1 MRIHTIRLANL
12 NALAGE
18 WEIDLDHPAYADNI
32 YALTGPTGAGKTT
45 ILDAISLAL
54 YGRTPRLERIGKAGN
69 ETMSRH
75 SGHCHAEITFS
86 TRAGRYRS
94 HWSQHRAR
102 RKAGGELQ
110 NPKHELAD
118 AASGEILAT
127 GLKDTAAA
135 IEKLTGMDYQRFTRA
150 MLLAQG
156 DFAAFLRAAP
166 DERAPLLE
174 QITGTAI
181 YSRISIAVHDR
192 LRAAQEQERALA
204 LDAAGITPLDAETL
218 AALTADTTA
227 LQEQLAALE
236 TRQQQTA
243 AALTRAQQRSEL
255 HAERDR
261 LAAEQTAH
269 EAALAR
275 FAPERARLARAQ
287 QAALLDADYAR
298 LDTLRRAQQQERAAL
313 AALDEK
319 APALAAAQETVQQQ
333 HTAASARVAAEK
345 QRLAAAQP
353 AWQQTRAHDHTLRH
367 QREQLAALE
376 QHAAAHAAA
385 QSARQKAETA
395 AAAAQQKA
403 ENAARA
409 CTQAESA
416 LAAHLADRLLR
427 EYRAEK
433 DSILRELAY
442 HQRIADLEQQR
453 AQLHDGEPCP
463 LCGATDHPYAQA
475 LPARPDDLNARLA
488 ALEAY
493 LKHAEQLETAYTNAQ
508 TALTAARDA
517 QTRLDAAAALAAE
530 KARNTAAYAA
540 QLATLQQTHAQT
552 LAARRAILGER
563 DPDAEEAAQ
572 QRAIAAAEQAAERA
586 RSALQQAENRVAAN
600 QQQREQLRRRLTDQQ
615 TALDREEQH
624 FAAALRAIPL
634 PNETAGENSPSPV
647 GEGRGGGSEPSA
659 PATTLTFREMEAEEP
674 PIEPLP
680 CEAGEGTGLPMKK
693 ADAFFMGSRGGG
705 VKNRTATAGTITFAD
720 EATALRAGAEPADRS
735 GNTPFPVGEGWGGGS
750 EPSASATVK
759 TDSKQALEWGQ
770 QTTRA
775 ATAGTIT
782 FTDEAAWQAARL
794 PAAAREALAREAA
807 ALDQQTLTLRTR
819 QQDCAARLAAL
830 TAQSADDPDAATLQA
845 RQQADNH
852 TRQQQQ
858 QALAE
863 KHHRIT
869 EHERAVTRLA
879 ARQSALAAQ
888 QQETRRWQDLHALI
902 GAADGKKYRNYA
914 QSLTFASVIA
924 HANCQLAQLSDRY
937 LLTADPARP
946 LEANIIDNYQ
956 GGEIRSA
963 KNLSGGESFIVSLA
977 LALGL
982 AQMSGETMQVDSLF
996 LDEGFGTL
1004 DEETLDSALET
1015 LAQLRTHGKHIGII
1029 SHVAALTERIATRIT
1044 VTPQPGGTSTI
1055 RGPGCRRIQ

>member
-1 MRIHTIRLANL
+1 MGICKFCGISRAPSMLDRSGRICDIPWPRPSSPNPMRIHTIRLANL

-204 LDAAGITPLDAETL
+204 LDTAGITPLDADTL
-218 AALTADTTA
+218 AALTVDTAA

-255 HAERDR
+255 HGERDR
-261 LAAEQTAH
+261 LADEQTAH

-275 FAPERARLARAQ
+275 FAPERVRLARAQ

-298 LDTLRRAQQQERAAL
+298 LDTLRRAQQQDRAAL

-319 APALAAAQETVQQQ
+319 APALAAARESAQQQ
-333 HTAASARVAAEK
+333 HAAARARVAAEK

-367 QREQLAALE
+367 QREQLTILE
-376 QHAAAHAAA
+376 QYAAAHAAA

-416 LAAHLADRLLR
+416 LAAHLAGRLLR

-488 ALEAY
+488 ALETY
-493 LKHAEQLETAYTNAQ
+493 LKQAEQLETAYTAAQ
-508 TALTAARDA
+508 TALTAARTKQQQA
-517 QTRLDAAAALAAE
+517 ESAAALAAE
-530 KARNTAAYAA
+530 KARNTAAYAT

-552 LAARRAILGER
+552 LTARRAILGER
-563 DPDAEEAAQ
+563 DPDSEEAAQ
-572 QRAIAAAEQAAERA
+572 QRAIAAAETAAERA

-624 FAAALRAIPL
+624 FAAA
-634 PNETAGENSPSPV
+634 
-647 GEGRGGGSEPSA
+647 
-659 PATTLTFREMEAEEP
+659 
-674 PIEPLP
+674 
-680 CEAGEGTGLPMKK
+680 
-693 ADAFFMGSRGGG
+693 
-705 VKNRTATAGTITFAD
+705 RTAAA
-720 EATALRAGAEPADRS
+720 
-735 GNTPFPVGEGWGGGS
+735 FPTEN
-750 EPSASATVK
+750 E
-759 TDSKQALEWGQ
+759 
-770 QTTRA
+770 
-775 ATAGTIT
+775 
-782 FTDEAAWQAARL
+782 WQAARL

-852 TRQQQQ
+852 ARQQQQ
-858 QALAE
+858 QALAANQ
-863 KHHRIT
+863 HRLT

-879 ARQSALAAQ
+879 ARQSALAKQ

-924 HANCQLAQLSDRY
+924 HANRQLAQLSDRY

-963 KNLSGGESFIVSLA
+963 KNLSGGEGFIVSLA

-1055 RGPGCRRIQ
+1055 GGPGCRRIQ